1 MLLDEAEQE
10 DKVPAAEL
18 DTLLPKADVVVILL
32 PLTPETHHIVDG
44 RFLAR
49 MKTGALVINAGRCAV
64 VIVSCHTEHMQLNG
78 SVYPGNAPRCQSEAS
93 MQCAIGACPW
103 GMCEWKCRGP
113 QVDTD
118 ALVKALHEGHI
129 RAALDVT
136 DPEPLP
142 PGHPL
147 WQARTAE
154 YP

>member
-93 MQCAIGACPW
+93 MQWLVLVLGECASGSAGVLRW
-103 GMCEWKCRGP
+103 TQM
-113 QVDTD
+113 
-118 ALVKALHEGHI
+118 
-129 RAALDVT
+129 
-136 DPEPLP
+136 
-142 PGHPL
+142 L
-147 WQARTAE
+147 W
-154 YP
+154 